1 MAAFELAMEEGADG
15 IELDVRLDNDGDV
28 VVIHDPTLAR
38 VTDGRDTRRIEEVG
52 RRDLSHV
59 DLGGGETVP
68 RLADVL
74 AWAKARG
81 ARINIELKADV
92 ARRPLL
98 VWSVVKLVGAEPH
111 AAERLILSSF
121 DPRLGA
127 AVAHLMPWV
136 PTGWLVQ
143 EPSAIPGRSLSERLV
158 GACAVHPQSTL
169 VTESA
174 IAPWQRAYL
183 PVNVWTVNDPDE
195 ARRLDALRVDCLI
208 SDEPGLILRAV
219 GG

>member
-1 MAAFELAMEEGADG
+1 MREHGLLARRARAWRRRPERPWVLGHRGARRRAPESTMAAFELAMEEGADG

-92 ARRPLL
+92 ARPALL
-98 VWSVVKLVGAEPH
+98 VWSVVELVGAEPH
-111 AAERLILSSF
+111 AAGRLIRSSF
-121 DPRLGA
+121 DPRLVA
-127 AVAHLMPWV
+127 AVAHLNPW
-136 PTGWLVQ
+136 
-143 EPSAIPGRSLSERLV
+143 
-158 GACAVHPQSTL
+158 
-169 VTESA
+169 
-174 IAPWQRAYL
+174 
-183 PVNVWTVNDPDE
+183 
-195 ARRLDALRVDCLI
+195 
-208 SDEPGLILRAV
+208 
-219 GG
+219 